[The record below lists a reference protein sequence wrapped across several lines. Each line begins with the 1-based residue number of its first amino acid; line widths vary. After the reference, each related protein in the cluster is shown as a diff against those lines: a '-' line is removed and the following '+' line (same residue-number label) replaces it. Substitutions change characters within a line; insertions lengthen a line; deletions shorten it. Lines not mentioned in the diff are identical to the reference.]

1 MPLLSI
7 RFANIGIFFRP
18 EATKEKLKN
27 DLQIV
32 RKFRLADNL
41 KALYFKILFHIKTV
55 PKIA

>member
-1 MPLLSI
+1 MRYLFRKYRNFL
-7 RFANIGIFFRP
+7 RP

-32 RKFRLADNL
+32 RKFILTDNL